1 MRLENIIHYT
11 KEYIILGIWIAAL
24 LAVVFCIGYFIIYR
38 LIMKGQKKP
47 SKRFVFLTALSFCY
61 MVVILGAV
69 FLNRGS
75 DYGSYI
81 LHPFYSYKKAWY
93 EWSMPG
99 CLHITLNI
107 GLFIPFGF
115 LLPVWSEKLRK
126 FWKVAGIGLLSTF
139 TIEMIQFFTNR
150 GIFDVDDLINNIIGV
165 LIGYGLSMIWI
176 GLLHKK
182 DIPFGRII
190 MYLAPTLVTVATF
203 ATIFMGHWIQD
214 LGNLAS
220 TNSYVVNMKPIILQ
234 SQVHFDSEP
243 GTAMVY
249 KTPKATKE
257 EAEAFASMLFEHI
270 GTRIDRNENDIY
282 DKGSL
287 FYAENRKQSV
297 WVNDVGFTYNFTDFS
312 MFDDGVEV
320 VTDADEGTIRMAIA
334 KFGIQVTDRA
344 EFHYNDT
351 NNEYIFE
358 TNMIEQDGFFLKGT
372 LSCQYYSDRTIKK
385 LDNAISIY
393 EPYKEYEVISEA
405 EAFSKLEK
413 GQFKWSVLNKPTGTL
428 KVTDVSLQYE
438 LDSKGYYQPVY
449 AFTVIFNGN
458 DFVITISAIK

>member
-99 CLHITLNI
+99 WLQITLNI

-257 EAEAFASMLFEHI
+257 EAEAFASMLVLPIILRTFRCLMM
-270 GTRIDRNENDIY
+270 GLR
-282 DKGSL
+282 SL
-287 FYAENRKQSV
+287 PMPMKAR
-297 WVNDVGFTYNFTDFS
+297 
-312 MFDDGVEV
+312 
-320 VTDADEGTIRMAIA
+320 
-334 KFGIQVTDRA
+334 
-344 EFHYNDT
+344 
-351 NNEYIFE
+351 
-358 TNMIEQDGFFLKGT
+358 
-372 LSCQYYSDRTIKK
+372 
-385 LDNAISIY
+385 
-393 EPYKEYEVISEA
+393 
-405 EAFSKLEK
+405 LEW
-413 GQFKWSVLNKPTGTL
+413 Q
-428 KVTDVSLQYE
+428 
-438 LDSKGYYQPVY
+438 
-449 AFTVIFNGN
+449 
-458 DFVITISAIK
+458 